1 MANNVPQAPQRPDV
15 PEQNLPLSGDVF
27 IPAQVSA
34 GQVPVLNRSELKLP
48 SNLKVFWMLLK
59 VQITMIWTTQVMG
72 ARKNFEKKVGAN
84 ALPIVGG
91 IFAVVGA
98 LIMMV
103 YIYGVSTGVALAG
116 FTRLLPLAGILF
128 GALPGVILTFVKANG
143 VLFAYKDYDFIMS
156 LPIKKSTIIY
166 SRVAALYAVE
176 GIWSFAI
183 MLPVFLAYFTFE
195 AVTIPRLIGAL
206 FALVL
211 GPNLA
216 VSAAILLAFAVAA
229 LAAKLHFKSL
239 GMVIGGIFGL
249 LFMVAYLFFIFT
261 LSFNA
266 DKLSAGAAGNFQATV
281 FSVASSVGLVYLPSL
296 WIADFF
302 RSGSFV
308 SFLLFVLVSV
318 GAPAVI
324 VAIISRFNDRINA
337 LVSEDKV
344 QKKFTTKQISTK
356 SVSPFVALI
365 RKEIQTII
373 GYPAVFVN
381 MLFGC
386 LLMVILAFISLFFNT
401 SAIVANFV
409 PASEVPRYLPLARTI
424 FGMAT
429 TWFGTSM
436 FCAANSAAISY
447 SLEGRSNWLMATM
460 PVSSRQIFGA
470 KIAVNMLYVAFFSI
484 LTQIFFLIPGHITI
498 ETALRNVILP
508 LCIVFLV
515 ANVGL
520 AIDIRRPNFDW
531 TSVIDI
537 TKRSLSVTVSS
548 LVGTLGSMI
557 VIGGTFMLMIL
568 PVIDSFSSS
577 TGMVNETL
585 PNVVFVTLSLLN
597 AVIGALIFNNTV
609 HRGVRI

>member
-1 MANNVPQAPQRPDV
+1 MANNVPQVPQRPDV

-34 GQVPVLNRSELKLP
+34 GQIPVLNRSELKLP
-48 SNLKVFWMLLK
+48 SNLKVFLMLLK

-166 SRVAALYAVE
+166 SRIAALYAAE

-183 MLPVFLAYFTFE
+183 MFPVFLAYFTFE

-206 FALVL
+206 FALIL

-302 RSGSFV
+302 RSGSLV

-318 GAPAVI
+318 GAPAAI
-324 VAIISRFNDRINA
+324 VAIISHFNDRINA

-356 SVSPFVALI
+356 SVTPFVALI

-401 SAIVANFV
+401 SSIVANFV
-409 PASEVPRYLPLARTI
+409 PVSEVPRYLPLARTI

-520 AIDIRRPNFDW
+520 AIDIRRPNYDW

-557 VIGGTFMLMIL
+557 VIGGTFMMMIL

>member
-128 GALPGVILTFVKANG
+128 GALPGIILTFVKANG

-166 SRVAALYAVE
+166 SRVAALYAAE

-206 FALVL
+206 FALIL

-261 LSFNA
+261 LSFNT
-266 DKLSAGAAGNFQATV
+266 DKLGAVGNFQDTV
-281 FSVASSVGLVYLPSL
+281 FSIASSVGLVYLPSL

-318 GAPAVI
+318 GAPAAI

-356 SVSPFVALI
+356 SVTPFVALI

-401 SAIVANFV
+401 SSIVANFV

-498 ETALRNVILP
+498 EAALRNVILP

-577 TGMVNETL
+577 TGVVNETL

>member
-59 VQITMIWTTQVMG
+59 VQITMIWTTQVVG

-98 LIMMV
+98 LFMMV
-103 YIYGVSTGVALAG
+103 YIYGVATAVAYAG
-116 FTRLLPLAGILF
+116 FTRLLPLAGILA
-128 GALPGVILTFVKANG
+128 GALPGIILTFVKANG

-166 SRVAALYAVE
+166 SRIAALYAAE
-176 GIWSFAI
+176 GIWSFVI
-183 MLPVFLAYFTFE
+183 MLPIFLAYFAFE
-195 AVTIPRLIGAL
+195 AVTLPRLIGAL
-206 FALVL
+206 FALIL

-216 VSAAILLAFAVAA
+216 VSVSILLAFAVSA

-239 GMVIGGIFGL
+239 GVVIGGVFGL
-249 LFMVAYLFFIFT
+249 LFMVAYLYFIFAM
-261 LSFNA
+261 SFNA
-266 DKLSAGAAGNFQATV
+266 DKIATGVSGNIYNTV
-281 FSVASSVGLVYLPSL
+281 FSLASSVGLVYLPSL

-302 RSGSFV
+302 RSGSLV
-308 SFLLFVLVSV
+308 SLLLFVLVSV
-318 GAPAVI
+318 GAPAAI

-356 SVSPFVALI
+356 SATPFIALI
-365 RKEIQTII
+365 RKEIQTIT
-373 GYPAVFVN
+373 GYPAVFIN

-386 LLMVILAFISLFFNT
+386 LLMVVLAFISMFFNT
-401 SAIVANFV
+401 AAIVENFV

-424 FGMAT
+424 FGMVT

-460 PVSSRQIFGA
+460 PVSPKQIFGA
-470 KIAVNMLYVAFFSI
+470 KIAVNMLYVLIFSV

-515 ANVGL
+515 SNVGL

-531 TSVIDI
+531 TSVVDI

-548 LVGTLGSMI
+548 LVGTLGSMF
-557 VIGGTFMLMIL
+557 VIGATFMMMIL
-568 PVIDSFSSS
+568 PVIESFNTS
-577 TGMVNETL
+577 TGVINETL
-585 PNVVFVTLSLLN
+585 PNIIFVTLSLVN
-597 AVIGALIFNNTV
+597 AIIGYLIFNNTV

>member
-401 SAIVANFV
+401 SAIVTNFV

-484 LTQIFFLIPGHITI
+484 LTQVFFLIPGHITI

>member
-183 MLPVFLAYFTFE
+183 MLPVFLAFFTFE

-484 LTQIFFLIPGHITI
+484 LTQVFFLIPGHITI

>member
-409 PASEVPRYLPLARTI
+409 PASDVPRYLPLARTI

-484 LTQIFFLIPGHITI
+484 LTQVFFLIPGHITI

>member
-166 SRVAALYAVE
+166 SRIAALYAAE

-206 FALVL
+206 FALIL

-261 LSFNA
+261 LSFNT
-266 DKLSAGAAGNFQATV
+266 DKLGAVGNFQDTV
-281 FSVASSVGLVYLPSL
+281 FSIASSVGLVYLPSL

-356 SVSPFVALI
+356 SVTPFVALI

-401 SAIVANFV
+401 SSIVANFV

>member
-34 GQVPVLNRSELKLP
+34 GQIPVLNRSELKLP

-128 GALPGVILTFVKANG
+128 GALPGIILTFVKANG
-143 VLFAYKDYDFIMS
+143 VLFAYRDYDFIMS

-166 SRVAALYAVE
+166 SRVAALYAAE
-176 GIWSFAI
+176 GIWSLVI

-206 FALVL
+206 FALIL

-239 GMVIGGIFGL
+239 GIVVGGVFGL
-249 LFMVAYLFFIFT
+249 LFMVAYLCFIFT
-261 LSFNA
+261 ISFNT
-266 DKLSAGAAGNFQATV
+266 DKLGAAGNFQDTV

-302 RSGSFV
+302 RSGSLV
-308 SFLLFVLVSV
+308 SFLLFILVSV
-318 GAPAVI
+318 GAPAAI

-356 SVSPFVALI
+356 SVTPFVALI

-401 SAIVANFV
+401 SSIVANFV

-557 VIGGTFMLMIL
+557 VIGGTFMMMIL

>member
-484 LTQIFFLIPGHITI
+484 LTQVFFLIPGHITI

>member
-34 GQVPVLNRSELKLP
+34 GQVPILNRSELKLP

-166 SRVAALYAVE
+166 SRVAALYAAE

-206 FALVL
+206 FAPIL

-401 SAIVANFV
+401 SSIVANFV

>member
-15 PEQNLPLSGDVF
+15 PEQSLPLSGDVF

-48 SNLKVFWMLLK
+48 SNLKVFLMLLK

-484 LTQIFFLIPGHITI
+484 LTQVFFLIPGHITI

>member
-48 SNLKVFWMLLK
+48 SNLKVFLMLLK

-98 LIMMV
+98 IIMMV
-103 YIYGVSTGVALAG
+103 YVYGVATGVALAG
-116 FTRLLPLAGILF
+116 FTRLLPLVGIIF

-166 SRVAALYAVE
+166 SRVAALYAAE

-206 FALVL
+206 FALIL

-216 VSAAILLAFAVAA
+216 ASAAILLAFAVAA

-266 DKLSAGAAGNFQATV
+266 DKLGAAGNFQDTV
-281 FSVASSVGLVYLPSL
+281 FSIASSVGLVYLPSL

-302 RSGSFV
+302 RSGSLV

-318 GAPAVI
+318 GAPAAI

-356 SVSPFVALI
+356 SVTPFVALI

-401 SAIVANFV
+401 SSIVANFV

-498 ETALRNVILP
+498 EAALRNVILP

-577 TGMVNETL
+577 TGVVNETL

>member
-34 GQVPVLNRSELKLP
+34 GQVPILNRSELKLP

-59 VQITMIWTTQVMG
+59 VQIAMIWTTQVMG

-98 LIMMV
+98 IIMMV
-103 YIYGVSTGVALAG
+103 YIYGVATGVALAG

-166 SRVAALYAVE
+166 SRVAALYAAE

-206 FALVL
+206 FALIL

-261 LSFNA
+261 LSFNT
-266 DKLSAGAAGNFQATV
+266 DKLGAVGNFQDTV
-281 FSVASSVGLVYLPSL
+281 FSIASSVGLVYLPSL

-318 GAPAVI
+318 GAPAAI

-356 SVSPFVALI
+356 SVTPFVALI

-401 SAIVANFV
+401 SSIVANFV

-498 ETALRNVILP
+498 EAALRNVILP

>member
-128 GALPGVILTFVKANG
+128 GTLPGVILTFVKANG

-484 LTQIFFLIPGHITI
+484 LTQVFFLIPGHITI

>member
-48 SNLKVFWMLLK
+48 SNLKVFLMLLK

-98 LIMMV
+98 IIMMV
-103 YIYGVSTGVALAG
+103 YIYGVATGVALAG
-116 FTRLLPLAGILF
+116 FTRLLPLVGIIF

-166 SRVAALYAVE
+166 SRVAALYAAE

-206 FALVL
+206 FALIL

-266 DKLSAGAAGNFQATV
+266 DKLGAAGNFQATV

-318 GAPAVI
+318 GAPAAI

-356 SVSPFVALI
+356 SVTPFVALI

-401 SAIVANFV
+401 SSIVANFV

>member
-48 SNLKVFWMLLK
+48 SNLKVFLMLLK

-98 LIMMV
+98 IIMMV
-103 YIYGVSTGVALAG
+103 YIYGVATGVALAG

-166 SRVAALYAVE
+166 SRVAALYAAE

-206 FALVL
+206 FALIL

-261 LSFNA
+261 LSFNT
-266 DKLSAGAAGNFQATV
+266 DKLGAVGNFQDTV
-281 FSVASSVGLVYLPSL
+281 FSIASSVGLVYLPSL

-318 GAPAVI
+318 GAPAAI

-356 SVSPFVALI
+356 SVTPFVALI

-401 SAIVANFV
+401 SSIVANFV

-557 VIGGTFMLMIL
+557 VIGGTFMMMIL

>member
-48 SNLKVFWMLLK
+48 SNLKVFLMLLK

-98 LIMMV
+98 IIMMV
-103 YIYGVSTGVALAG
+103 YIYGVATGVALAG
-116 FTRLLPLAGILF
+116 FTRLLPLVGIIF

-166 SRVAALYAVE
+166 SRVAALYAAE

-206 FALVL
+206 FALIL

-266 DKLSAGAAGNFQATV
+266 DKLGAAGNFQATV

-318 GAPAVI
+318 GAPAAI

-356 SVSPFVALI
+356 SVTPFVALI

-401 SAIVANFV
+401 SSIVANFV

-557 VIGGTFMLMIL
+557 VIGGTFMMMIL

>member
-48 SNLKVFWMLLK
+48 SNLKVFLMLLK

-98 LIMMV
+98 IIMMV
-103 YIYGVSTGVALAG
+103 YVYGVATGVALAG
-116 FTRLLPLAGILF
+116 FTRLLPLVGIIF

-166 SRVAALYAVE
+166 SRVAALYAAE

-206 FALVL
+206 FALIL

-216 VSAAILLAFAVAA
+216 VSAAILLAFTVAA

-302 RSGSFV
+302 RSGSLV

-318 GAPAVI
+318 GAPAAI
-324 VAIISRFNDRINA
+324 VAIISHFNDRINA

-356 SVSPFVALI
+356 SVTPFVALI

-401 SAIVANFV
+401 SSIVANFV

>member
-59 VQITMIWTTQVMG
+59 VQIAMIWTTQVMG

-98 LIMMV
+98 IIMMV
-103 YIYGVSTGVALAG
+103 YIYGVATGVALAG

-166 SRVAALYAVE
+166 SRVAALYAAE

-206 FALVL
+206 FALIL

-261 LSFNA
+261 LSFNT
-266 DKLSAGAAGNFQATV
+266 DKLGAVGNFQDTV
-281 FSVASSVGLVYLPSL
+281 FSIASSVGLVYLPSL

-318 GAPAVI
+318 GAPAAI

-356 SVSPFVALI
+356 SVTPFVALI

-401 SAIVANFV
+401 SSIVANFV

-498 ETALRNVILP
+498 EAALRNVILP

-577 TGMVNETL
+577 TGVVNETL

>member
-166 SRVAALYAVE
+166 SRVAALYAAE

-401 SAIVANFV
+401 SSIVANFV

>member
-1 MANNVPQAPQRPDV
+1 M

-166 SRVAALYAVE
+166 SRVATLYAVE

-484 LTQIFFLIPGHITI
+484 LTQVFFLIPGHITI

>member
-424 FGMAT
+424 FGMVT

-484 LTQIFFLIPGHITI
+484 LTQVFFLIPGHITI

>member
-1 MANNVPQAPQRPDV
+1 MANNVPQAPHRPDV

-48 SNLKVFWMLLK
+48 SNLKVFLMLLK

-98 LIMMV
+98 IIMMV
-103 YIYGVSTGVALAG
+103 YIYGVATGVALAG
-116 FTRLLPLAGILF
+116 FTRLLPLVGIIF

-166 SRVAALYAVE
+166 SRVAALYAAE

-206 FALVL
+206 FALIL

-266 DKLSAGAAGNFQATV
+266 DKLGAAGNFQATV

-318 GAPAVI
+318 GAPAAI

-356 SVSPFVALI
+356 SVTPFVALI

-401 SAIVANFV
+401 SSIVANFV

>member
-59 VQITMIWTTQVMG
+59 VQIAMIWTTQVMG

-98 LIMMV
+98 IIMMV
-103 YIYGVSTGVALAG
+103 YIYGVATGVALAG

-166 SRVAALYAVE
+166 SRVAALYAAE

-206 FALVL
+206 FALIL

-261 LSFNA
+261 LSFNT
-266 DKLSAGAAGNFQATV
+266 DKLGAVGNFQDTV
-281 FSVASSVGLVYLPSL
+281 FSIASSVGLVYLPSL

-356 SVSPFVALI
+356 SVTPFVALI

-401 SAIVANFV
+401 SSIVANFV

-498 ETALRNVILP
+498 EAALRNVILP

-577 TGMVNETL
+577 TGVVNEML

>member
-1 MANNVPQAPQRPDV
+1 MANNVSQAPQRPDV

-48 SNLKVFWMLLK
+48 SDLMVFWMLLK
-59 VQITMIWTTQVMG
+59 VQITMIWTTQVVG

-98 LIMMV
+98 LFMMV
-103 YIYGVSTGVALAG
+103 YIYGIATTIAFAG
-116 FTRLLPLAGILF
+116 FTRLLPLAGILA

-166 SRVAALYAVE
+166 SRVAALYAAE
-176 GIWSFAI
+176 GIWSLTI
-183 MLPVFLAYFTFE
+183 MLPIFLAYFSFE
-195 AVTIPRLIGAL
+195 AVTLPRLIGAL
-206 FALVL
+206 FALIL

-216 VSAAILLAFAVAA
+216 VSVSILLAFGVSA

-239 GMVIGGIFGL
+239 GVVIGGVFGL
-249 LFMVAYLFFIFT
+249 LFMVVYLYSIFT

-266 DKLSAGAAGNFQATV
+266 DKFAPGVSSDIYNTV
-281 FSVASSVGLVYLPSL
+281 FSLASSVGLVYLPSL

-302 RSGSFV
+302 RSGSLV
-308 SFLLFVLVSV
+308 SLLLFVLVSV
-318 GAPAVI
+318 GAPAAI

-356 SVSPFVALI
+356 SATPFIALI
-365 RKEIQTII
+365 RKEIQTIT
-373 GYPAVFVN
+373 GYPAVFIN

-386 LLMVILAFISLFFNT
+386 LLMVILAFISMFFNT
-401 SAIVANFV
+401 ASIVENFV

-424 FGMAT
+424 FGMVT

-460 PVSSRQIFGA
+460 PVSPKQIFGA
-470 KIAVNMLYVAFFSI
+470 KIAVNMLYVAFFSV

-515 ANVGL
+515 SNVGL

-531 TSVIDI
+531 TSVVDI

-548 LVGTLGSMI
+548 LAGTLGSMF
-557 VIGGTFMLMIL
+557 VIGGTFMMMIV
-568 PVIDSFSSS
+568 PVIESFSSS
-577 TGMVNETL
+577 TGVINETL
-585 PNVVFVTLSLLN
+585 PNIIFVTLSLVN
-597 AVIGALIFNNTV
+597 AIIGFLIFNNTV

>member
-98 LIMMV
+98 IIMMV
-103 YIYGVSTGVALAG
+103 YVYGVATGVALAG
-116 FTRLLPLAGILF
+116 FTRLLPLVGIIF

-166 SRVAALYAVE
+166 SRVAALYAAE

-206 FALVL
+206 FALIL

-261 LSFNA
+261 LSFNT
-266 DKLSAGAAGNFQATV
+266 DKLGAVGNFQDTV
-281 FSVASSVGLVYLPSL
+281 FSIASSVGLVYLPSL

-302 RSGSFV
+302 RSGSLV

-318 GAPAVI
+318 GAPAAI

-356 SVSPFVALI
+356 SVTPFVALI

-401 SAIVANFV
+401 SSIVANFV

-424 FGMAT
+424 FGMVT

-557 VIGGTFMLMIL
+557 VIGGTFMVMIL

-577 TGMVNETL
+577 TGMINETL

>member
-48 SNLKVFWMLLK
+48 SNLKVFLMLLK

-98 LIMMV
+98 IIMMV
-103 YIYGVSTGVALAG
+103 YVYGVATGVALAG
-116 FTRLLPLAGILF
+116 FTRLLPLVGIIF

-166 SRVAALYAVE
+166 SRVAALYAAE

-206 FALVL
+206 FALIL

-216 VSAAILLAFAVAA
+216 VSAAILLAFTVAA

-302 RSGSFV
+302 RSGSLV

-318 GAPAVI
+318 GAPAAI
-324 VAIISRFNDRINA
+324 VAIISHFNDRINA

-356 SVSPFVALI
+356 SVTPFVALI

-401 SAIVANFV
+401 SSIVANFV

-597 AVIGALIFNNTV
+597 AVIGALIVNNTV

>member
-15 PEQNLPLSGDVF
+15 PEQNLQLSGDVF

-34 GQVPVLNRSELKLP
+34 GQVPVLDRSELKLP
-48 SNLKVFWMLLK
+48 SDLKVFWMLLK
-59 VQITMIWTTQVMG
+59 VQITMIWTTQVIG

-91 IFAVVGA
+91 IFVVVGT
-98 LIMMV
+98 LFMMV
-103 YIYGVSTGVALAG
+103 YIYGIATTLAIAG
-116 FTRLLPLAGILF
+116 FTRLLPLAGILV
-128 GALPGVILTFVKANG
+128 GALPGIILTFVKANG

-166 SRVAALYAVE
+166 SRVAALYAAE
-176 GIWSFAI
+176 GIWSIVI

-195 AVTIPRLIGAL
+195 AVTLPRLIGAL
-206 FALVL
+206 FALLL

-216 VSAAILLAFAVAA
+216 VSAAILLAFVVAA

-239 GMVIGGIFGL
+239 GVVIGGAFGL

-261 LSFNA
+261 ISFNA
-266 DKLSAGAAGNFQATV
+266 DKFVPGVVDNFQNTV
-281 FSVASSVGLVYLPSL
+281 FSVASSVGVVYLPSL

-302 RSGSFV
+302 NSGSLV

-318 GAPAVI
+318 GAPAAI

-356 SVSPFVALI
+356 SATPFVALI
-365 RKEIQTII
+365 RKEIQTIT
-373 GYPAVFVN
+373 GYPAVFIN

-386 LLMVILAFISLFFNT
+386 LLMVILAFISMFFST
-401 SAIVANFV
+401 SSIVAYFV

-424 FGMAT
+424 FGMIT

-460 PVSSRQIFGA
+460 PVSSKQIFGA
-470 KIAVNMLYVAFFSI
+470 KIAVNMLYVLIFSVV
-484 LTQIFFLIPGHITI
+484 TQIFFLIPGHITI

-515 ANVGL
+515 SNVGL

-531 TSVIDI
+531 TSVVDI

-548 LVGTLGSMI
+548 LAGTLGSMF
-557 VIGGTFMLMIL
+557 VIGGTFMMMIV
-568 PVIDSFSSS
+568 PVIESFSSS
-577 TGMVNETL
+577 TGVINETL
-585 PNVVFVTLSLLN
+585 PNIIFVTLSLVN
-597 AVIGALIFNNTV
+597 AIIGYLIFNNTV

>member
-48 SNLKVFWMLLK
+48 SNLKVFLMLLK

-98 LIMMV
+98 IIMMV
-103 YIYGVSTGVALAG
+103 YVYGVATGVALAG
-116 FTRLLPLAGILF
+116 FTRLLPLVGIIF

-166 SRVAALYAVE
+166 SRVAALYAAE

-206 FALVL
+206 FALIL

-239 GMVIGGIFGL
+239 GMFIGGIFGL

-266 DKLSAGAAGNFQATV
+266 DKLGAAGNFQDTV
-281 FSVASSVGLVYLPSL
+281 FSIASSVGLVYLPSL

-302 RSGSFV
+302 RSGSLV

-318 GAPAVI
+318 GAPAAI

-356 SVSPFVALI
+356 SVTPFVALI

-401 SAIVANFV
+401 SSIVANFV

-498 ETALRNVILP
+498 EAALRNVILP

-577 TGMVNETL
+577 TGVVNETL

>member
-48 SNLKVFWMLLK
+48 SNLKVFLMLLK

-98 LIMMV
+98 IIMMV
-103 YIYGVSTGVALAG
+103 YIYGVATGVALAG

-166 SRVAALYAVE
+166 SRVAALYAAE

-206 FALVL
+206 FALIL

-261 LSFNA
+261 LSFNT
-266 DKLSAGAAGNFQATV
+266 DKLAAAGNFQDTV

-302 RSGSFV
+302 RSGSLV

-318 GAPAVI
+318 GAPAAI

-356 SVSPFVALI
+356 SVTPFVALI

-401 SAIVANFV
+401 SSIVANFV

-557 VIGGTFMLMIL
+557 VIGGTFMMMIL

>member
-1 MANNVPQAPQRPDV
+1 
-15 PEQNLPLSGDVF
+15 
-27 IPAQVSA
+27 
-34 GQVPVLNRSELKLP
+34 
-48 SNLKVFWMLLK
+48 
-59 VQITMIWTTQVMG
+59 
-72 ARKNFEKKVGAN
+72 
-84 ALPIVGG
+84 
-91 IFAVVGA
+91 
-98 LIMMV
+98 
-103 YIYGVSTGVALAG
+103 
-116 FTRLLPLAGILF
+116 
-128 GALPGVILTFVKANG
+128 
-143 VLFAYKDYDFIMS
+143 
-156 LPIKKSTIIY
+156 
-166 SRVAALYAVE
+166 
-176 GIWSFAI
+176 
-183 MLPVFLAYFTFE
+183 
-195 AVTIPRLIGAL
+195 
-206 FALVL
+206 
-211 GPNLA
+211 
-216 VSAAILLAFAVAA
+216 
-229 LAAKLHFKSL
+229 
-239 GMVIGGIFGL
+239 
-249 LFMVAYLFFIFT
+249 MVAYLFFIFT

-266 DKLSAGAAGNFQATV
+266 DKLSAGAAGNFQDTV
-281 FSVASSVGLVYLPSL
+281 FSVASSVGLVYLPSM

-302 RSGSFV
+302 RSGSLV

-318 GAPAVI
+318 GAPAAI

-356 SVSPFVALI
+356 SVTPFVALI

-401 SAIVANFV
+401 SSIVANFV

-557 VIGGTFMLMIL
+557 VIGGTFMMMIL

>member
-34 GQVPVLNRSELKLP
+34 GQVPVLDRSELKLP
-48 SNLKVFWMLLK
+48 SDLKVFWMLLK
-59 VQITMIWTTQVMG
+59 VQITMIWTTQVVG

-91 IFAVVGA
+91 IFVVVGA
-98 LIMMV
+98 LFMMV
-103 YIYGVSTGVALAG
+103 YIYGIATTIAFAG
-116 FTRLLPLAGILF
+116 FTRLLPLAGILA

-166 SRVAALYAVE
+166 SRVAALYAAE
-176 GIWSFAI
+176 GIWSFVI
-183 MLPVFLAYFTFE
+183 MLPIFLAYFAFE
-195 AVTIPRLIGAL
+195 AVTLPRLIGAL
-206 FALVL
+206 FALIL

-216 VSAAILLAFAVAA
+216 VSVSILLAFAVSA

-239 GMVIGGIFGL
+239 GVVIGGVFGL
-249 LFMVAYLFFIFT
+249 LFMVVYLYVIFSV
-261 LSFNA
+261 SFNA
-266 DKLSAGAAGNFQATV
+266 DKIATGVSGDIYNTV
-281 FSVASSVGLVYLPSL
+281 FSLASSVGLVYLPSL

-302 RSGSFV
+302 RSGSLV
-308 SFLLFVLVSV
+308 SLLLFVLVSV
-318 GAPAVI
+318 GAPAAI

-356 SVSPFVALI
+356 SATPFVALI
-365 RKEIQTII
+365 RKEIQTIT
-373 GYPAVFVN
+373 GYPAVFIN

-386 LLMVILAFISLFFNT
+386 LLMVILAFISMFFNT
-401 SAIVANFV
+401 SSIVAYFV

-424 FGMAT
+424 FGMVT

-460 PVSSRQIFGA
+460 PVSPKQIFGA
-470 KIAVNMLYVAFFSI
+470 KIAVNMLYVLIFSV

-515 ANVGL
+515 SNVGL

-531 TSVIDI
+531 TSVVDI
-537 TKRSLSVTVSS
+537 TKRSLSVTISS
-548 LVGTLGSMI
+548 LAGTLGSMF
-557 VIGGTFMLMIL
+557 VIGATFMVMIV
-568 PVIDSFSSS
+568 PVIESFSSS
-577 TGMVNETL
+577 AGVINETL
-585 PNVVFVTLSLLN
+585 PNIIFVTLSLVN
-597 AVIGALIFNNTV
+597 AIIGYLIFNNTV

>member
-59 VQITMIWTTQVMG
+59 VQIAMIWTTQVMG

-98 LIMMV
+98 IIMMV
-103 YIYGVSTGVALAG
+103 YIYGVATGVALAG

-166 SRVAALYAVE
+166 SRVAALYAAE

-206 FALVL
+206 FALIL

-261 LSFNA
+261 LSFNT
-266 DKLSAGAAGNFQATV
+266 DKLGAVGNFQDTV
-281 FSVASSVGLVYLPSL
+281 FSIASSVGLVYLPSL

-318 GAPAVI
+318 GAPAAI

-356 SVSPFVALI
+356 SVTPFVALI

-401 SAIVANFV
+401 SSIVANFV

-498 ETALRNVILP
+498 EAALRNVILP